1 VDRVAISALI
11 DRTALAFG
19 GADGQVPA
27 PAVDGELT
35 GDESGPGLPNRSGSA
50 YAAGVIDDD
59 PGVTTEQIERQ
70 QPFGDRVLLVID
82 GAALQVVPLPG
93 SGTLTIGRASRCD
106 VVVDSGSVSRH
117 HANLVLGIDVE
128 VEDAGSSNG
137 TFVDGVKLQTGRAV
151 ALTIGVPFLVGSVT
165 LMVQTRAGSRRDA
178 TKSSLLAALEQSASR
193 IALGRLSV
201 LISGETGS
209 GKEWFAERIHE
220 MSPRRTA
227 GFVRINC
234 SAISEPLLEAELF
247 GNEATGKPGMLEIAD
262 GGTAFL
268 SDIDQLPH
276 ALQQQLLRA
285 IEDAAVRRIGSPRA
299 RPIDVRY
306 VASTSK
312 ALSADVDDGRF
323 RRDLY
328 FRIAGATFVIP
339 PLRERKDEVLPLAEH
354 FVIAASAPLGRSFAL
369 SEDAKQWLLTHDWPG
384 NIRELRNACERAV
397 LLATGTVIE
406 RHHLTTIDDA
416 GQRLPDQRR
425 RSATIPPPPGIRAT
439 AAGDMPAQVRATV
452 AELEK
457 QRILEALE
465 RCAGN
470 QTRAAEVLGI
480 SRRTL
485 INRLDEY
492 GIARP
497 RKRDE

>member
-1 VDRVAISALI
+1 V
-11 DRTALAFG
+11 T
-19 GADGQVPA
+19 
-27 PAVDGELT
+27 
-35 GDESGPGLPNRSGSA
+35 
-50 YAAGVIDDD
+50 DDD
-59 PGVTTEQIERQ
+59 PGSTTDLIERQ
-70 QPFGDRVLLVID
+70 SPFGDRVLLVID

-93 SGTLTIGRASRCD
+93 SGQLTIGRASRCD

-117 HANLVLGIDVE
+117 HANLAIGAEIEIEDV
-128 VEDAGSSNG
+128 GSSNG
-137 TFVDGVKLQTGRAV
+137 TFVDGAKLPANRAV
-151 ALTIGVPFLVGSVT
+151 TLTVGVPFLIGSVT
-165 LMVQTRAGSRRDA
+165 LMVQTRAGSRRETV

-193 IALGRLSV
+193 ISLGRLAILV
-201 LISGETGS
+201 VGETGV
-209 GKEWFAERIHE
+209 GKERFAERIHE
-220 MSPRRTA
+220 LSPRRSA
-227 GFVRINC
+227 SFVRINC

-247 GNEATGKPGMLEIAD
+247 GNETSNKAGMLELAD

-268 SDIDQLPH
+268 SDVDQLPH
-276 ALQQQLLRA
+276 ALQQKLLRA
-285 IEDAAVRRIGSPRA
+285 IEDAAVRRIGAPRP

-312 ALSADVDDGRF
+312 ALAAEVDAGRF

-328 FRIAGATFVIP
+328 FRLAGATFSIP
-339 PLRERKDEVLPLAEH
+339 PLRDRKDEILPLAEH
-354 FVIAASAPLGRSFAL
+354 FVVAASAPLGQSFTF
-369 SEDAKQWLLTHDWPG
+369 SEDAKQWLTSHDWPG

-397 LLATGTVIE
+397 LLATGALIE
-406 RHHLTTIDDA
+406 RHHLATIEDPA
-416 GQRLPDQRR
+416 TRPGDQRR
-425 RSATIPPPPGIRAT
+425 RSPTIPPPPGIQAPT
-439 AAGDMPAQVRATV
+439 AGDMPAQVRATV

-470 QTRAAEVLGI
+470 QTRAAEVLGV

-497 RKRDE
+497 RKREE